1 MSSLADPL
9 DEAQQRLVDI
19 VWSTFA
25 EHGRFPA
32 FFYVEYLMRLDGH
45 DAVAVLNSFPSVG
58 TLLTHP
64 YRAVSWWGT
73 DHNPDRAG
81 PVPLTMAG
89 LYHVRDDSMAKEIN
103 DALLAFMRECSQAQE
118 AILRSPFTL
127 PTTAVRL
134 DEYVK
139 TANLAPGY
147 VERLAEVAKHEWPG
161 VRYSEGSRVG
171 QLGWLS
177 EIEFATVEEY
187 LAAVSAA
194 LSPPEPLATLP
205 YREPRALLRAINFLD
220 VTYEL
225 ILGRTLIARPPMDRS
240 SLLALDVEDE
250 PGFQAGL
257 VVLTDILRDFKV
269 PGGTPASGLGR
280 LENHLVAQL
289 PAIDQTAVQHAVHNL
304 DQIRI
309 LRNSAVHPKPS
320 ARLLAAH
327 QALGL
332 AFPVRDFTAAWDSV
346 RAHTERELNRIQEA
360 IQAARPCLG
369 R

>member
-1 MSSLADPL
+1 MSSLTDPL

-25 EHGRFPA
+25 EHGKFPA
-32 FFYVEYLMRLDGH
+32 FFYVEYLMRRDGH

-58 TLLTHP
+58 TVLTHR
-64 YRAVSWWGT
+64 YRAVGWWGA
-73 DHNPDRAG
+73 DHNPDREG
-81 PVPLTMAG
+81 PIPLTMAG
-89 LYHVRDDSMAKEIN
+89 LYHVHDAPKAMKIN
-103 DALLAFMRECSQAQE
+103 DTLLAFMRECSRAQE

-127 PTTAVRL
+127 PTVAVSL
-134 DEYVK
+134 DKCVK
-139 TANLAPGY
+139 MTGLAPGC
-147 VERLAEVAKHEWPG
+147 VELLAEVAKHEWPG
-161 VRYSEGSRVG
+161 IRYSEGSRVG
-171 QLGWLS
+171 QLGWLDQV
-177 EIEFATVEEY
+177 EFSTVEEY
-187 LAAVSAA
+187 LAAVGAA
-194 LSPPEPLATLP
+194 LSPPEPPAKLS

-225 ILGRTLIARPPMDRS
+225 VLGRPLVTRPPMDRS

-250 PGFQAGL
+250 AEFQAGL
-257 VVLTDILRDFKV
+257 VVLTDILRDFNV

-280 LENHLVAQL
+280 LESHLVTQL
-289 PAIDQTAVQHAVHNL
+289 PAIDQAAVQQAVQSL

-320 ARLLAAH
+320 PRLLAAH

-346 RAHTERELNRIQEA
+346 RAHTERELDRIQEA
-360 IQAARPCLG
+360 IQGARP
-369 R
+369 